1 MATFQTDGTNIYY
14 EERGEGPALVLLHG
28 LGSSTMD
35 WEYQYGHFEKDYRI
49 IAPDF
54 RGFGQSD
61 KPDGPYLVAQQAD
74 DIRALLDHLDI
85 EHAAVVGFSM
95 GGAVAFEFAATH
107 PQRVQRLII
116 VNSSPSFVPDH
127 WRKHL
132 EVFVRKTVIRVLG
145 IPQLAALIAKRLF
158 PDEGQAELRAM
169 TIERYGA
176 NNKQAY
182 LHAINGLVVWQ
193 LSEQQLAQVS
203 MPTLV
208 VAAEH
213 DYTPFS
219 EKQAYCAKLPN
230 ATLSLVHDSRH
241 ATPIDQAE
249 KFNQLVTEFLRPLL

>member
-1 MATFQTDGTNIYY
+1 
-14 EERGEGPALVLLHG
+14 
-28 LGSSTMD
+28 MD
-35 WEYQYGHFEKDYRI
+35 WEYQYGHFENDYRI

-61 KPDGPYLVAQQAD
+61 KPDGPYLVARQAK
-74 DIRALLDHLDI
+74 DIEALLDHLNI
-85 EHAAVVGFSM
+85 AHASIVGFSM

-107 PQRVQRLII
+107 PQRVQRLTI

-132 EVFVRKTVIRVLG
+132 EVFVRKAVIRILG
-145 IPQLAALIAKRLF
+145 IPQLAGLIAKRLF
-158 PDEGQAELRAM
+158 PDDDQGELRAM

-176 NNKQAY
+176 NHKEAY

-193 LSEQQLAQVS
+193 LSEQQLARIT

-208 VAAEH
+208 LAAEH

-219 EKQAYCAKLPN
+219 EKQDYCAKLPN
-230 ATLSLVHDSRH
+230 ATLSLVRNSRH

-249 KFNQLVTEFLRPLL
+249 KFNLLVSEFLKPLL